1 MRLNGE
7 IHKVLGTAE
16 VREKLDAQG
25 FQVRLSTP
33 QQFAELIRSESTKWA
48 KIVKEA
54 NIRID

>member
-1 MRLNGE
+1 
-7 IHKVLGTAE
+7 
-16 VREKLDAQG
+16 QG